1 MVDHKQNAESDQKN
15 GGWRLILSG
24 SSSGHSGGVHSAYT
38 ARRCRRA
45 DKSDKKLRTATGRA
59 RVCRDNCT
67 ALAIN
72 YRPPRCRSPR
82 DRWLCVLPVAANG
95 RRYLICIT
103 PTFSTGTTGV
113 EHIKINDQKSRS
125 RCHDAARPPATGR
138 PPPGT
143 DSGRFTARSS
153 ARRVRAI
160 VSASAPSRPRWS
172 LRGPLASG
180 RPRDAFK
187 LARRAASSLSSYRCS
202 RFTRVVP

>member
-1 MVDHKQNAESDQKN
+1 MCIH
-15 GGWRLILSG
+15 
-24 SSSGHSGGVHSAYT
+24 SSA
-38 ARRCRRA
+38 CRRA

-103 PTFSTGTTGV
+103 PTFSTGTTCV

-125 RCHDAARPPATGR
+125 HDAARPPATGR

-153 ARRVRAI
+153 ARRAVCARD
-160 VSASAPSRPRWS
+160 SASALAAPVELEGSSRERSPSRRVQVSPPRGEQSFVLS
-172 LRGPLASG
+172 LLTVHSCGTLTLNFHPN
-180 RPRDAFK
+180 
-187 LARRAASSLSSYRCS
+187 
-202 RFTRVVP
+202 TRWQNYGTRSHIN

>member
-1 MVDHKQNAESDQKN
+1 MCIH
-15 GGWRLILSG
+15 
-24 SSSGHSGGVHSAYT
+24 SSA
-38 ARRCRRA
+38 CRRA

-113 EHIKINDQKSRS
+113 EHIKINDQKSR
-125 RCHDAARPPATGR
+125 CHDAARPPATGR

-160 VSASAPSRPRWS
+160 PPARSRRRWS
-172 LRGPLASG
+172 SRGPLASG